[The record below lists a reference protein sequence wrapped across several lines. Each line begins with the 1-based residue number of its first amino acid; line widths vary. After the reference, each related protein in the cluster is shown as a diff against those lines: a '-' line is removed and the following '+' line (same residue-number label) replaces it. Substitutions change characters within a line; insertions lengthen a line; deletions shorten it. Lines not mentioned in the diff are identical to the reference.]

1 MGRSSGGGGR
11 SSAASSSPTTVT
23 KASVETAYNNR
34 VRGLDPRVAIAD
46 IKEELGVESNT
57 ELHRTLRELQ
67 QDGRVSLRG
76 IEDPTEITPRI
87 RAAGIDLGADDFAI
101 GGRDLR
107 VFVLFR

>member
-11 SSAASSSPTTVT
+11 TSAASSSPTVT

-67 QDGRVSLRG
+67 QDRRVSLSG

-87 RAAGIDLGADDFAI
+87 RAAGIDLGADDSVP